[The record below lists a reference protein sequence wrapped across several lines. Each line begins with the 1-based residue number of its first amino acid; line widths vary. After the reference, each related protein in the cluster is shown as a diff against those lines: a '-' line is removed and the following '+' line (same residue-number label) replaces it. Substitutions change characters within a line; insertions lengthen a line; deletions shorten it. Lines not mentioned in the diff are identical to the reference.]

1 MANPAAIRAALVQ
14 AITRWDRQ
22 QSTRQGYNVY
32 ALGLYLIR
40 LDEVMAEIEAG
51 RAPVEAVTEG
61 FNDRLR
67 DRLLSAIPA

>member
-1 MANPAAIRAALVQ
+1 MATPAAIRAALVQ

-22 QSTRQGYNVY
+22 QSTRRGYNVY